1 MNNVAKIAAPT
12 LLLGAIVLMTACGGS
27 KPAEEEGAPQP
38 AKEASSEAAG
48 AKGDKQEGEEAGHGE
63 EGDDHAGEEAGGEE
77 AESATITREEAD
89 KSGVK
94 VAKVAEGQIRTELEV
109 QGILT
114 PMEGGVAQVT
124 ARYPG
129 VVRSLRANVGDQVRQ
144 GQALAVVHSNL
155 SLTTYTITA
164 PISGVV
170 LSRQGSV
177 GGVAAEGQPLFEIG
191 NLSNIWVD
199 LHVFGGDAQYLKPGV
214 PVTVSRMYDEQTAS
228 TTIERVL
235 PSASTASQSVIAR
248 ASLPNQDGLWRP
260 GTAVKARITTA
271 TREAGLVIPQ
281 SAVQSM
287 DGKDVVF
294 VRKGDVY
301 TAHPVTLAERD
312 SIQVAVTE
320 GLQAG
325 DEIVVEQSYLVK
337 ADIEKSGATHA
348 H

>member
-1 MNNVAKIAAPT
+1 MKNVAKIAAPT
-12 LLLGAIVLMTACGGS
+12 LLLGAVLMLAACGGS
-27 KPAEEEGAPQP
+27 KDATEEKTAP
-38 AKEASSEAAG
+38 AKEASAEGDDHG
-48 AKGDKQEGEEAGHGE
+48 AEGEAGHEEGEAGHGE
-63 EGDDHAGEEAGGEE
+63 EAGGHEE
-77 AESATITREEAD
+77 EGAEKTTIPQEEAD

-94 VAKVAEGQIRTELEV
+94 VAKVSEGAIKNELEA
-109 QGILT
+109 QGVLT

-129 VVRSLRANVGDQVRQ
+129 VVRTLRANVGDTVRQ

-191 NLSNIWVD
+191 DLSKVWVD
-199 LHVFGGDAQYLKPGV
+199 LHVFGADAQYLRPGV
-214 PVTVSRMYDEQTAS
+214 AVTVSRLYDNVSAT

-235 PSASTASQSVIAR
+235 PSTSTASQSLVAR
-248 ASLPNQDGLWRP
+248 AALPNEDGFWRP
-260 GTAVKARITTA
+260 GTAVKAQITMSTSD
-271 TREAGLVIPQ
+271 AGVVIPQ
-281 SAVQSM
+281 SAIQSM

-294 VRKGDVY
+294 VRDGDTY
-301 TAHPVTLAERD
+301 TARPVKLGDRD
-312 SIQVAVTE
+312 STQVAVLE
-320 GLQAG
+320 GVKAG
-325 DEIVVEQSYLVK
+325 EDIVVTQSYLVK